1 VQVYASY
8 LTTCCAYLQKRQH
21 TSSQP
26 ALEMPRRILR
36 SDTAR
41 ADSRHDDEDMRDAAL
56 EENEDDVNA
65 ATQHGR

>member
-1 VQVYASY
+1 MQVYGSY
-8 LTTCCAYLQKRQH
+8 LTTCAYLQKSQH
-21 TSSQP
+21 PSSQS
-26 ALEMPRRILR
+26 ALEMPRCILR

-56 EENEDDVNA
+56 EENEDDINA